1 MKKTSLFSANSV
13 AVAVAALCAS
23 MPAFAQVE
31 AKLTG
36 RVHYDMRAIDS
47 GLDKI
52 ADRDSASVG
61 SNYELRRAR
70 IGFTGS
76 LNKQIQFEG
85 VANAVGSTTNIID
98 TAFINYGYNQ
108 AGQVRVGRFKQPF
121 SLEENTSS
129 NNIDFMERSYVN
141 QITPGKKLGAMI
153 HGANDAGFT
162 YAASVYQND
171 FAELSNSDGAGTMG
185 ALRVTG
191 DLAKLANLGEGKA
204 VVHLGLGYD
213 KGSYEQLASTS
224 GNTSKVA
231 DTATR
236 ATIISFR
243 DENRGLSNAYRLQ
256 MGGDVLPTTTI
267 KQFVSQ
273 SSSSPFAVTTADA
286 KLGGDYGALGNN
298 VIIVDKTTQGL
309 ELAVAYGPFKVQ
321 AESADSKF
329 NAKTTRYDG
338 TSALA
343 ASAAA
348 LNSTVKTQY
357 VALVYNITGEDF
369 AKSYSKG
376 AFGGIKPASEFM
388 KDYGGVVGNG
398 TGAWQVGYRYSKY
411 AVTVDEAASLTS
423 GSTTYTLTDG
433 STSSKSRYQ
442 NSPTANTSTYSLNW
456 ILNSNARV
464 MFNYSRTKFGSAVEL
479 LDTDYGSLSTTKKED
494 IFSVRTQINF

>member
-1 MKKTSLFSANSV
+1 MKKTSFSANSV

-23 MPAFAQVE
+23 MPAMAQVE

-36 RVHYDMRAIDS
+36 RVHYDMRAIHS

-52 ADRDSASVG
+52 VDRDSASVG

-85 VANAVGSTTNIID
+85 VANAVGSSTNFID

-141 QITPGKKLGAMI
+141 QITPGKKLGAMV

-162 YAASVYQND
+162 YAASLYQND

-185 ALRVTG
+185 AMRVTG
-191 DLAKLANLGEGKA
+191 DLAKLAKIGEGKA

-213 KGSYEQLASTS
+213 KGSYETLATTS
-224 GNTSKVA
+224 GNTA
-231 DTATR
+231 DVQKTTAR
-236 ATIISFR
+236 ATVLSFR

-256 MGGDVLPTTTI
+256 LHGGDI
-267 KQFVSQ
+267 SEKS
-273 SSSSPFAVTTADA
+273 
-286 KLGGDYGALGNN
+286 YGATHTDVVN
-298 VIIVDKTTQGL
+298 IDKATNAL
-309 ELAVAYGPFKVQ
+309 ELAVAYGPFKFQ
-321 AESADSKF
+321 SEMADSKF
-329 NAKTTRYDG
+329 DAK
-338 TSALA
+338 
-343 ASAAA
+343 AAA
-348 LNSTVKTQY
+348 RAKELNATVKTQY

-376 AFGGIKPASEFM
+376 AFGGIKPTSEFM

-411 AVTVDEAASLTS
+411 DVSLTQPVNAVNGVS
-423 GSTTYTLTDG
+423 ENKVTND
-433 STSSKSRYQ
+433 TSSRYQ

-464 MFNYSRTKFGSAVEL
+464 MFNYSQTKFGKKVEY
-479 LDTDYGSLSTTKKED
+479 LDTDSNSSSTTKED

>member
-1 MKKTSLFSANSV
+1 MKKTSVFSASSV
-13 AVAVAALCAS
+13 ALAVAALCAS
-23 MPAFAQVE
+23 VPAFAQVE

-36 RVHYDMRAIDS
+36 RVHYDMRAMDS
-47 GLDKI
+47 DLHKI
-52 ADRDSASVG
+52 VDRDSASVG
-61 SNYELRRAR
+61 NNYELRRAR

-162 YAASVYQND
+162 YAASMYQND
-171 FAELSNSDGAGTMG
+171 FAELSNKDGAGTMG

-191 DLAKLANLGEGKA
+191 DLAKLANLGEGNA

-213 KGSYEQLASTS
+213 KGSYETLATTS
-224 GNTSKVA
+224 GNTAKEASLNA
-231 DTATR
+231 R
-236 ATIISFR
+236 ATVLSFR

-256 MGGDVLPTTTI
+256 MHGGDITTT
-267 KQFVSQ
+267 KS
-273 SSSSPFAVTTADA
+273 
-286 KLGGDYGALGNN
+286 YGATHNDVVN
-298 VIIVDKTTQGL
+298 IDKATNAL
-309 ELAVAYGPFKVQ
+309 ELAVAYGPFKFQ
-321 AESADSKF
+321 SEMADSKF
-329 NAKTTRYDG
+329 D
-338 TSALA
+338 ALA
-343 ASAAA
+343 AVRAKE
-348 LNSTVKTQY
+348 LNATVKTQY
-357 VALVYNITGEDF
+357 VAVVYNITGEDF

-376 AFGGIKPASEFM
+376 VFGGIKPTSEFM

-411 AVTVDEAASLTS
+411 DVSLAQAAPLDTTTISEYPVTGDL
-423 GSTTYTLTDG
+423 
-433 STSSKSRYQ
+433 KSRYQ

-464 MFNYSRTKFGSAVEL
+464 MFNYSKTKFGSKVEY
-479 LDTDYGSLSTTKKED
+479 LDTDSNGSSTTRED
-494 IFSVRTQINF
+494 IVSVRTQINF

>member
-1 MKKTSLFSANSV
+1 MKKTSVFSASSV
-13 AVAVAALCAS
+13 ALAVAALCAS
-23 MPAFAQVE
+23 VPAFAQVE

-36 RVHYDMRAIDS
+36 RVHYDMRAMDS
-47 GLDKI
+47 DLHKI
-52 ADRDSASVG
+52 VDRDSASVG
-61 SNYELRRAR
+61 NNYELRRAR

-162 YAASVYQND
+162 YAASMYQND
-171 FAELSNSDGAGTMG
+171 FAELSNKDGAGTMG

-191 DLAKLANLGEGKA
+191 DLAKLANLGEGNA

-213 KGSYEQLASTS
+213 KGSYEVLASSS
-224 GNTSKVA
+224 GNTAKIA
-231 DTATR
+231 ETKAR
-236 ATIISFR
+236 ATILSFR

-256 MGGDVLPTTTI
+256 MYGGDNI
-267 KQFVSQ
+267 SI
-273 SSSSPFAVTTADA
+273 A
-286 KLGGDYGALGNN
+286 YGATQNDVVN
-298 VIIVDKTTQGL
+298 IDKATNAL
-309 ELAVAYGPFKVQ
+309 ELALAYGPFKFQSEV
-321 AESADSKF
+321 ADSKF
-329 NAKTTRYDG
+329 DAKAAVRAKELNA
-338 TSALA
+338 S
-343 ASAAA
+343 
-348 LNSTVKTQY
+348 VKTQY
-357 VALVYNITGEDF
+357 VAVVYNITGEDF

-376 AFGGIKPASEFM
+376 VFGGIKPTSEFM

-411 AVTVDEAASLTS
+411 DAALTQGVDAVS
-423 GSTTYTLTDG
+423 GVSEYKVSTDTN
-433 STSSKSRYQ
+433 SRYQ

-464 MFNYSRTKFGSAVEL
+464 MFNYSKTKFGSKVEY
-479 LDTDYGSLSTTKKED
+479 LDTDSTSISTTRED
-494 IFSVRTQINF
+494 IVSVRTQINF

>member
-52 ADRDSASVG
+52 DDRDSASVG

-85 VANAVGSTTNIID
+85 VANAVGSSTNFID

-153 HGANDAGFT
+153 HGAHDAGFT
-162 YAASVYQND
+162 YAASMYQND

-191 DLAKLANLGEGKA
+191 DLAKLAKMGEGKA

-213 KGSYEQLASTS
+213 KGNYEVLASSS
-224 GNTSKVA
+224 GNTAKEA
-231 DTATR
+231 ETKAR
-236 ATIISFR
+236 ATILSFR

-256 MGGDVLPTTTI
+256 MYGGDITTT
-267 KQFVSQ
+267 K
-273 SSSSPFAVTTADA
+273 A
-286 KLGGDYGALGNN
+286 YGATYNDVVN
-298 VIIVDKTTQGL
+298 IDKATNAL
-309 ELAVAYGPFKVQ
+309 ELAVAYGPFKFQ
-321 AESADSKF
+321 SEMADSKF
-329 NAKTTRYDG
+329 DATTIRSGSKDLNA
-338 TSALA
+338 
-343 ASAAA
+343 
-348 LNSTVKTQY
+348 TVKTQY

-376 AFGGIKPASEFM
+376 AFGGIKPTSEFM

-411 AVTVDEAASLTS
+411 DASLTQA
-423 GSTTYTLTDG
+423 TTLKAATISENTVTGD
-433 STSSKSRYQ
+433 TNSRYQ

-464 MFNYSRTKFGSAVEL
+464 MFNYSQTKFGSPVEY
-479 LDTDYGSLSTTKKED
+479 LDTDANTTSKTSKEN
-494 IFSVRTQINF
+494 IISVRTQINF

>member
-1 MKKTSLFSANSV
+1 
-13 AVAVAALCAS
+13 
-23 MPAFAQVE
+23 
-31 AKLTG
+31 
-36 RVHYDMRAIDS
+36 MRAIDS

-85 VANAVGSTTNIID
+85 VANAVGSSTNFID

-162 YAASVYQND
+162 FAASLYQND

-185 ALRVTG
+185 ALRATG
-191 DLAKLANLGEGKA
+191 DLAKLANLGEGNA

-213 KGSYEQLASTS
+213 KGSYQQSTATS
-224 GNTSKVA
+224 GNTSKSA
-231 DTATR
+231 ETLTR
-236 ATIISFR
+236 ASIISFR

-256 MGGDVLPTTTI
+256 IGGDQV
-267 KQFVSQ
+267 
-273 SSSSPFAVTTADA
+273 ATATH
-286 KLGGDYGALGNN
+286 GSIGNN
-298 VIIVDKTTQGL
+298 SVNVDKTTKGL
-309 ELAVAYGPFKVQ
+309 ELAVAYGPFKFQ
-321 AESADSKF
+321 GETANSKF
-329 NAKTTRYDG
+329 DASTVRYNGTTRIG
-338 TSALA
+338 VAE
-343 ASAAA
+343 
-348 LNSTVKTQY
+348 LNSTVKTSY

-369 AKSYSKG
+369 AKSYTKG
-376 AFGGIKPASEFM
+376 AFGGIKPQSEFM

-398 TGAWQVGYRYSKY
+398 TGAWQISYRLSKY
-411 AVTVDEAASLTS
+411 DVSVDQTASARSGVTKTLADGSNSLPWAAAAAA
-423 GSTTYTLTDG
+423 GVSTTGYG
-433 STSSKSRYQ
+433 SRLQ
-442 NSPTANTSTYSLNW
+442 NSPTATTNTYGVNW

-464 MFNYSRTKFGSAVEL
+464 MFNYSRTKFGSSVEY
-479 LDTDYGSLSTTKKED
+479 LDTDYNTSTTTKED

>member
-1 MKKTSLFSANSV
+1 V

-36 RVHYDMRAIDS
+36 RVHYDMRSISS

-52 ADRDSASVG
+52 DDRDSASVG

-85 VANAVGSTTNIID
+85 VANAVGSSTNFID

-162 YAASVYQND
+162 YAASMYQND

-191 DLAKLANLGEGKA
+191 DLAKLAKLGEGN
-204 VVHLGLGYD
+204 VVAHLGLGYD

-224 GNTSKVA
+224 GNTSKAA

-236 ATIISFR
+236 ATIIGFR

-256 MGGDVLPTTTI
+256 IGGDVLPTSAIQNSTT
-267 KQFVSQ
+267 KF
-273 SSSSPFAVTTADA
+273 
-286 KLGGDYGALGNN
+286 GGDYGAVGNN
-298 VIIVDKTTQGL
+298 VINVDKDTKGL

-321 AESADSKF
+321 AESANSKY

-338 TSALA
+338 ASALT

-479 LDTDYGSLSTTKKED
+479 LDTDYGSLSSTTKED
-494 IFSVRTQINF
+494 IISVRTQINF

>member
-1 MKKTSLFSANSV
+1 MKKTSLFSASSV

-36 RVHYDMRAIDS
+36 RVHFDMRAIDS

-52 ADRDSASVG
+52 DDRDSASVG

-85 VANAVGSTTNIID
+85 VANAVGSSTNFID

-191 DLAKLANLGEGKA
+191 DLAKLAKLGEGKA

-213 KGSYEQLASTS
+213 KGSYETLATTS
-224 GNTSKVA
+224 GNTSSA
-231 DTATR
+231 AATITR
-236 ATIISFR
+236 ATILSFR

-256 MGGDVLPTTTI
+256 IGGDVI
-267 KQFVSQ
+267 
-273 SSSSPFAVTTADA
+273 
-286 KLGGDYGALGNN
+286 GDIGSYNTVGNN
-298 VIIVDKTTQGL
+298 AVNIDKTTQGL
-309 ELAVAYGPFKVQ
+309 ELAVAYGPFKFQ

-329 NAKTTRYDG
+329 DATTQRYKQTTAIGTAELNADI
-338 TSALA
+338 
-343 ASAAA
+343 
-348 LNSTVKTQY
+348 KTQY
-357 VALVYNITGEDF
+357 VALLYNITGEDF

-376 AFGGIKPASEFM
+376 AFGGIKPTSEFM

-411 AVTVDEAASLTS
+411 AVTHEQTASS
-423 GSTTYTLTDG
+423 GKLADG
-433 STSSKSRYQ
+433 SASSAVSSVLGNTGYGSRFQ
-442 NSPTANTSTYSLNW
+442 NSPTANTSTYSVNW

-464 MFNYSRTKFGSAVEL
+464 MFNYSQTKFGSAVEY
-479 LDTDYGSLSTTKKED
+479 LDTDLNTGTTKKED
-494 IFSVRTQINF
+494 IISVRTQINF

>member
-13 AVAVAALCAS
+13 ALAVAALCAS

-52 ADRDSASVG
+52 DDRDSASVG

-85 VANAVGSTTNIID
+85 VANAVGSSTNFID

-162 YAASVYQND
+162 YAASMYQND

-191 DLAKLANLGEGKA
+191 DLAKLAKLGEGNA

-213 KGSYEQLASTS
+213 KGSYETLATSS
-224 GNTSKVA
+224 GNTAKPAKA
-231 DTATR
+231 DENR

-256 MGGDVLPTTTI
+256 IGGDT
-267 KQFVSQ
+267 VS
-273 SSSSPFAVTTADA
+273 TA
-286 KLGGDYGALGNN
+286 GYGLTANN
-298 VIIVDKTTQGL
+298 TVSVDKTTNAL
-309 ELAVAYGPFKVQ
+309 ELAVAYGPFKFQ
-321 AESADSKF
+321 GETANSKF
-329 NAKTTRYDG
+329 DASTKRCNYTAITTGACTTSLGTATLNAD
-338 TSALA
+338 
-343 ASAAA
+343 
-348 LNSTVKTQY
+348 VKTQY
-357 VALVYNITGEDF
+357 IALVYNITGEDF

-376 AFGGIKPASEFM
+376 AFGGIKPTSEFM

-398 TGAWQVGYRYSKY
+398 TGAWQVGYRYSQY
-411 AVTVDEAASLTS
+411 ETTLTQAASAS
-423 GSTTYTLTDG
+423 GAITDG
-433 STSSKSRYQ
+433 SSSAKSRFQ
-442 NSPTANTSTYSLNW
+442 NSPKANTSTYSLNW

-464 MFNYSRTKFGSAVEL
+464 MFNYSQTKFGSAVEY
-479 LDTDYGSLSTTKKED
+479 LDTDNNTTSTTKKED

>member
-1 MKKTSLFSANSV
+1 
-13 AVAVAALCAS
+13 

-36 RVHYDMRAIDS
+36 RVHYDMRGINS
-47 GLDKI
+47 GLDPI

-171 FAELSNSDGAGTMG
+171 FAELSNNDGAGTMG

-191 DLAKLANLGEGKA
+191 DLAKLANLGEGNA

-213 KGSYEQLASTS
+213 KGSYEAAATTS
-224 GNTSKVA
+224 GNTSKA
-231 DTATR
+231 SSQTSR
-236 ATIISFR
+236 ATVLSFR

-256 MGGDVLPTTTI
+256 ISGDRLGV
-267 KQFVSQ
+267 
-273 SSSSPFAVTTADA
+273 ADYNQIA
-286 KLGGDYGALGNN
+286 NN
-298 VIIVDKTTQGL
+298 NASIDKDTKGL
-309 ELAVAYGPFKVQ
+309 ELAVAYGPFKFQ
-321 AESADSKF
+321 GETANSKF
-329 NAKTTRYDG
+329 NAKTTRYGG
-338 TSALA
+338 TLVGGKVPLLA
-343 ASAAA
+343 APNAELDADVQTKYISF
-348 LNSTVKTQY
+348 
-357 VALVYNITGEDF
+357 VYNITGEDF
-369 AKSYSKG
+369 AKSYNKG
-376 AFGGIKPASEFM
+376 AFGGIKPTSEFM
-388 KDYGGVVGNG
+388 KDYGGVIGNG
-398 TGAWQVGYRYSKY
+398 TGAWQFGYRYSTYK
-411 AVTVDEAASLTS
+411 VSVKQAASADLYDPFIKTDV
-423 GSTTYTLTDG
+423 TLADG
-433 STSSKSRYQ
+433 STNTGKLNDESGIAVNTGSRYQ

-456 ILNSNARV
+456 ILNSNARIL
-464 MFNYSRTKFGSAVEL
+464 FNYSRTKFGSAVES
-479 LDTDYGSLSTTKKED
+479 LDTSYDASTTKKED
-494 IFSVRTQINF
+494 IISVRTQINF

>member
-52 ADRDSASVG
+52 DDRDSASVG

-85 VANAVGSTTNIID
+85 VANAVGSSTNFID

-162 YAASVYQND
+162 YAASLYQND

-191 DLAKLANLGEGKA
+191 DLAKLAKLGEGKA

-213 KGSYEQLASTS
+213 KGSYEQ
-224 GNTSKVA
+224 
-231 DTATR
+231 
-236 ATIISFR
+236 
-243 DENRGLSNAYRLQ
+243 
-256 MGGDVLPTTTI
+256 
-267 KQFVSQ
+267 
-273 SSSSPFAVTTADA
+273 
-286 KLGGDYGALGNN
+286 
-298 VIIVDKTTQGL
+298 TTQ
-309 ELAVAYGPFKVQ
+309 Q
-321 AESADSKF
+321 
-329 NAKTTRYDG
+329 
-338 TSALA
+338 
-343 ASAAA
+343 
-348 LNSTVKTQY
+348 
-357 VALVYNITGEDF
+357 
-369 AKSYSKG
+369 
-376 AFGGIKPASEFM
+376 
-388 KDYGGVVGNG
+388 VV
-398 TGAWQVGYRYSKY
+398 TPQ
-411 AVTVDEAASLTS
+411 
-423 GSTTYTLTDG
+423 
-433 STSSKSRYQ
+433 KSRNQ
-442 NSPTANTSTYSLNW
+442 LHVRRLS
-456 ILNSNARV
+456 V
-464 MFNYSRTKFGSAVEL
+464 SAMKTVA
-479 LDTDYGSLSTTKKED
+479 
-494 IFSVRTQINF
+494 

>member
-36 RVHYDMRAIDS
+36 RVHFDMRAIDS

-52 ADRDSASVG
+52 DDRDSASVG

-85 VANAVGSTTNIID
+85 VANAVGSSTNFID

-191 DLAKLANLGEGKA
+191 DLAKLAKLGEGKA

-213 KGSYEQLASTS
+213 KGSYETLATTS
-224 GNTSKVA
+224 GNTSSA
-231 DTATR
+231 AATITR
-236 ATIISFR
+236 ATILSFR

-256 MGGDVLPTTTI
+256 IGGDVI
-267 KQFVSQ
+267 
-273 SSSSPFAVTTADA
+273 
-286 KLGGDYGALGNN
+286 GDIGSYNTVGNN
-298 VIIVDKTTQGL
+298 AVNIDKTTQGL
-309 ELAVAYGPFKVQ
+309 ELAVAYGPFKFQ

-329 NAKTTRYDG
+329 DATTQRYKQTTAIGTAELNADI
-338 TSALA
+338 
-343 ASAAA
+343 
-348 LNSTVKTQY
+348 KTQY
-357 VALVYNITGEDF
+357 VALLYNITGEDF

-376 AFGGIKPASEFM
+376 AFGGIKPTSEFM

-411 AVTVDEAASLTS
+411 AVTHEQTASS
-423 GSTTYTLTDG
+423 GKLADG
-433 STSSKSRYQ
+433 SASSAVSSVLGNTGYGSRFQ
-442 NSPTANTSTYSLNW
+442 NSPTANTSTYSVNW

-464 MFNYSRTKFGSAVEL
+464 MFNYSQTKFGSAVEY
-479 LDTDYGSLSTTKKED
+479 LDTDLNTGTTKKED
-494 IFSVRTQINF
+494 IISVRTQINF

>member
-36 RVHYDMRAIDS
+36 RVHFDMRAIDS
-47 GLDKI
+47 GLEKI
-52 ADRDSASVG
+52 DDRDSASVG

-85 VANAVGSTTNIID
+85 VANAVGSSTNFID

-162 YAASVYQND
+162 YAASLYQND

-191 DLAKLANLGEGKA
+191 DLAKLAKLGEGNA
-204 VVHLGLGYD
+204 VVHVGLGFD
-213 KGSYEQLASTS
+213 KGSYETLATTS
-224 GNTSKVA
+224 GNTAKVS
-231 DTATR
+231 DSTTR

-256 MGGDVLPTTTI
+256 MGGDALGTI
-267 KQFVSQ
+267 
-273 SSSSPFAVTTADA
+273 A
-286 KLGGDYGALGNN
+286 YGATANN
-298 VIIVDKTTQGL
+298 TVAVDKSTNAL
-309 ELAVAYGPFKVQ
+309 ELAVAYGPFKIQ
-321 AESADSKF
+321 SETADSKF
-329 NAKTTRYDG
+329 NASTDRCNYLASTSGACSTSLG
-338 TSALA
+338 TANINA
-343 ASAAA
+343 D
-348 LNSTVKTQY
+348 VKTQY
-357 VALVYNITGEDF
+357 IALVYNITGEDF

-376 AFGGIKPASEFM
+376 AFGGIKPTSEFM

-398 TGAWQVGYRYSKY
+398 TGAWQVGYRYSTY
-411 AVTVDEAASLTS
+411 ETTLTQAASAA
-423 GSTTYTLTDG
+423 GAITDG
-433 STSSKSRYQ
+433 SSSAKSRFQ
-442 NSPTANTSTYSLNW
+442 NSPKANTSTYSLNW

-464 MFNYSRTKFGSAVEL
+464 MFNYSQTKFGSPVEY
-479 LDTDYGSLSTTKKED
+479 LDTDANTTSKTSKEN

>member
-23 MPAFAQVE
+23 MPAMAQVE

-36 RVHYDMRAIDS
+36 RVHYDMRAINS

-52 ADRDSASVG
+52 DDRDSASVG

-85 VANAVGSTTNIID
+85 VANAVGSSTNFID

-171 FAELSNSDGAGTMG
+171 FAELSNRDGAGTMG

-191 DLAKLANLGEGKA
+191 DLAQLANLGEGKA

-213 KGSYEQLASTS
+213 KGSYETLATTT
-224 GNTSKVA
+224 GNTTKDPSSEVK
-231 DTATR
+231 TR
-236 ATIISFR
+236 ATILSFR
-243 DENRGLSNAYRLQ
+243 DENRGLSNAYRMQ
-256 MGGDVLPTTTI
+256 MYAGDINAAART
-267 KQFVSQ
+267 
-273 SSSSPFAVTTADA
+273 
-286 KLGGDYGALGNN
+286 YGATYDN
-298 VIIVDKTTQGL
+298 VVNTDKTTNGV
-309 ELAVAYGPFKVQ
+309 ELAVAYGPFKFQ
-321 AESADSKF
+321 GEMADSKF
-329 NAKTTRYDG
+329 DATTIRTGAKELNAK
-338 TSALA
+338 
-343 ASAAA
+343 
-348 LNSTVKTQY
+348 VKTQY

-376 AFGGIKPASEFM
+376 AFGGIKPTSEFM

-411 AVTVDEAASLTS
+411 DVSLTQA
-423 GSTTYTLTDG
+423 TTLKAGTISENTVTGD
-433 STSSKSRYQ
+433 TNSRYQ

-464 MFNYSRTKFGSAVEL
+464 MFNYSQTKFGSPVEY
-479 LDTDYGSLSTTKKED
+479 LDTDANTTSKTSKEN